1 MPGNYSA
8 ANDANTV
15 FATPLCLILHI
26 RQQKGSIAL
35 MLQISHRGKQKH
47 KPIADECFFSRRE
60 KLKQYSKVKTD
71 GAPNSTVISA
81 IGKSY
86 SWRK

>member
-26 RQQKGSIAL
+26 REQKGSIAL

-47 KPIADECFFSRRE
+47 KPIADE
-60 KLKQYSKVKTD
+60 
-71 GAPNSTVISA
+71 
-81 IGKSY
+81 
-86 SWRK
+86 